1 MAKVDLTAP
10 VAPLVVAEKVRPDL
24 EPEAHQIER
33 YGLLEQAMIQ
43 AEADHI
49 VTPLPESKPESVHA
63 YSTSRFNVLVNRLYM
78 LGYLQNDAVPDQLD
92 ETYQQAV
99 KAFQQ
104 DALGESLLT
113 PDGWVGEKTWAA
125 LQEMVS
131 FEEPSNLN
139 QWCDHHAP
147 CKALRRA
154 AVLRLYALGLS
165 SRAPGHLKRGSDLQS
180 RIDKLLT
187 KALSGFSDVAR
198 LLGWEE
204 AETLHAAR
212 LQTLELLFDQDEIV
226 ARLATVR
233 IPRPLQARKAIK
245 PFIVGMVRIELWL
258 IGYAISPKGYAG
270 ASDLMT
276 YQNGLDL
283 KDSSVLYKQLVHYWG
298 EYEQNAPELFQNLS
312 IHYPKLQS
320 QGKENRSKGLIRIGF
335 PEFFGSLLQRNRSA
349 SQENISD
356 SELVYQHLR
365 EAAGKTDQE
374 GSLIQEIWN
383 HVYSIGA
390 RIWDGIKRVCHW
402 VIGLVKK
409 ALVGIKQL
417 IKHISRIAYQ
427 FILKAYEQTR
437 LLIKGVTGSIHYFLR
452 SPLEMPALK
461 GVATSPRLLFIHDRD
476 FDFRAFVESTEQ
488 PNAVRLHSR
497 YLENNADI
505 FGLSC
510 HLVGECLHHLL
521 NMLKDIWATTWA
533 GLLMALL
540 KTYKSIQRWGP
551 DIMALEQQQL
561 DMQVA
566 DAVVPAA

>member
-1 MAKVDLTAP
+1 
-10 VAPLVVAEKVRPDL
+10 
-24 EPEAHQIER
+24 
-33 YGLLEQAMIQ
+33 
-43 AEADHI
+43 
-49 VTPLPESKPESVHA
+49 
-63 YSTSRFNVLVNRLYM
+63 
-78 LGYLQNDAVPDQLD
+78 
-92 ETYQQAV
+92 
-99 KAFQQ
+99 
-104 DALGESLLT
+104 
-113 PDGWVGEKTWAA
+113 
-125 LQEMVS
+125 MVS

-139 QWCDHHAP
+139 QWCDQHAP

-187 KALSGFSDVAR
+187 KALSGFSEVAR

-204 AETLHAAR
+204 AETLHVAR

-226 ARLATVR
+226 ARLAVAR
-233 IPRPLQARKAIK
+233 IPRPLQVRKAIK

-276 YQNGLDL
+276 HQNGLDL
-283 KDSSVLYKQLVHYWG
+283 KDSSVLYKQMVHYWG
-298 EYEQNAPELFQNLS
+298 DYEQNAPELFQNLS
-312 IHYPKLQS
+312 IRYPKLQS
-320 QGKENRSKGLIRIGF
+320 QGIENRSKGLIRIGF
-335 PEFFGSLLQRNRSA
+335 PEFFGSLLQRNHSA
-349 SQENISD
+349 SQESISD

-365 EAAGKTDQE
+365 EAAGKTGQE
-374 GSLIQEIWN
+374 GSLLQDIWN
-383 HVYSIGA
+383 HVYAIGA
-390 RIWDGIKRVCHW
+390 RIWDGIKRAWHW
-402 VIGLVKK
+402 VKSLVMRVVDGVKRF
-409 ALVGIKQL
+409 VRN
-417 IKHISRIAYQ
+417 ISRIAYS
-427 FILKAYEQTR
+427 FILKAYEQIR
-437 LLIKGVTGSIHYFLR
+437 LLIKGVTSSIHYFLR

-476 FDFRAFVESTEQ
+476 FDFRVFVESTEQ
-488 PNAVRLHSR
+488 PNAVRLHSI
-497 YLENNADI
+497 YLKNNADI

-510 HLVGECLHHLL
+510 HLVGECLHQLI

-566 DAVVPAA
+566 GAVVPAV